1 MHAVPNPIDLD
12 EWRAGDRHEARCELG
27 IRSDAFLVVS
37 HGRIDVWRKGLDVL
51 VEAWLLFR
59 SHRPLARLTL
69 IGSGQDDARFRDLLG
84 VSAPPGLHWIDG
96 YVTDRALI
104 RRWLTA
110 ADVYVTA
117 SRVEGVPVAPLEA
130 MAMGLPV
137 VATDAH
143 GLPDIFRDGRESGGV
158 LVPRDDPGALAAA
171 LSELYHDE
179 VLRARLGAAGR
190 RAAEDR
196 YGVPAVGA
204 RLGEVLAKRSVR
216 VRPRTPK
223 PPRRGR
229 AREATLA
236 T

>member
-1 MHAVPNPIDLD
+1 VVDVPNPLDLE
-12 EWRAGDRHEARCELG
+12 EWRPGDRAEARRELHLPG
-27 IRSDAFLVVS
+27 DAFLVVS
-37 HGRIDVWRKGLDVL
+37 HGRIDIRRKGLDVL
-51 VEAWLLFR
+51 VRAWSRLR
-59 SHRPLARLTL
+59 AQHPRARLVL
-69 IGSGQDDARFRDLLG
+69 IGSGQDADAFRALLG
-84 VSAPPGLHWIDG
+84 REQPSGLTWIDD
-96 YVTDRALI
+96 YVTDRALV
-104 RRWLTA
+104 RRWLSA
-110 ADVYVTA
+110 ADAYVTA
-117 SRVEGVPVAPLEA
+117 SRVEGMPVAPLEA

-204 RLGEVLAKRSVR
+204 RLGEVLAKRGVR